1 MFKKTALFTMLLA
14 AAVGSSFAQSRVFK
28 EVGKQ
33 ISSKVEPIMQ
43 DNNLVGYIMFT
54 QLEKVSKD
62 SFSYKLDFLDEN
74 LNDIGNYSFRDINLS
89 IQEAIFDN
97 DVLLIGYLRTDLP
110 NAINPFT
117 YNKVKNEAQSSIY
130 FQFLSLTGKM
140 IKEVSEPV
148 KLLFYVTD
156 PSSSSNKFNGI
167 LKNHLRLQNIPG
179 KGFAY
184 SYGDGEM
191 ELYLNFFSMMR
202 TNSKVDANSK
212 EVVGLFDYSGERK
225 WEKTLPDAKSKSL
238 EIKAAGNYIYT
249 LRHTAV
255 AAVDGGYETLC
266 MDIQNGDIV
275 KRVELK
281 DKKDRQFEVLHFAN
295 NPKDNQPIIS
305 GTIINKK
312 LETTGS
318 ATKKMAHTKKPPR
331 VGLFSMKF
339 QDTSLIAH
347 STTWDKESKSSF
359 VRSDGWL
366 AKTGTYVDMTHSF
379 SDVNGNVY
387 YVGSGIQK
395 KTRWVN
401 VGISIATAPTLL
413 IPYALLGTGI
423 FKYKYAQMM
432 VLKESPDG
440 KLSFYGTMKYDNSIF
455 FPGQT
460 PSYRLTAYN
469 KKNYFNVNQN
479 KYLVLNDVKNV
490 YIYDIDTKN
499 VVKTIPHKKGSTI
512 SNVFRAKDGFIMI
525 SEYNANEKSTKLSIE
540 AL

>member
-1 MFKKTALFTMLLA
+1 MFKKTTIFTILLA
-14 AAVGSSFAQSRVFK
+14 TTFCSTFAQSRVFK

-89 IQEAIFDN
+89 IQEAVFDN

-110 NAINPFT
+110 NSINPFN
-117 YNKVKNEAQSSIY
+117 YNKVKNDAQSSVY
-130 FQFLSLTGKM
+130 FQFLSLNGKM
-140 IKEVSEPV
+140 IKEISEPV

-156 PSSSSNKFNGI
+156 LSNSSNKFNGH
-167 LKNHLRLQNIPG
+167 LKNSLRLQNIPG

-184 SYGDGEM
+184 SYGDGE
-191 ELYLNFFSMMR
+191 EEVSLNLFYMVR
-202 TNSKVDANSK
+202 TSSKVNVESK
-212 EVVGLFDYSGERK
+212 EVVGLFDFKGERK
-225 WEKTLPDAKSKSL
+225 WEKILPDAKSKKL
-238 EIKAAGNYIYT
+238 EIRTSGNYVYT
-249 LRHTAV
+249 LRQKAISAV
-255 AAVDGGYETLC
+255 HGGYEAFC
-266 MDIQNGDIV
+266 MDVQNGEIL
-275 KRVELK
+275 KTLELK
-281 DKKDRQFEVLHFAN
+281 DKQDRQFEVLHFAN

-312 LETTGS
+312 AETTS
-318 ATKKMAHTKKPPR
+318 DADKKIAHTKKPTR
-331 VGLFSMKF
+331 VGVFSLKF
-339 QDTSLIAH
+339 QDTSISLH
-347 STTWDKESKSSF
+347 SNTWDKDSKSSF
-359 VRSDGWL
+359 VKSDGL
-366 AKTGTYVDMTHSF
+366 LPTTNTYLDMTHSF

-387 YVGSGIQK
+387 YVGSGIKK

-423 FKYKYAQMM
+423 FKYKYSQLLI
-432 VLKESPDG
+432 LKENPNG
-440 KLSFYGTMKYDNSIF
+440 KLSYYGTMNYDNSIF
-455 FPGQT
+455 YPGQT
-460 PSYRLTAYN
+460 PTYRLSDYAR
-469 KKNYFNVNQN
+469 KNYFNVNQN

-490 YIYDIDTKN
+490 YIYNIDNKN
-499 VVKTIPHKKGSTI
+499 VVKTIPHKRGSNI
-512 SNVFRAKDGFIMI
+512 SNVYRAKDGFIMI

-540 AL
+540 SL